1 MPEDA
6 YPESSWNR
14 IREWKAIPGGKKMHT
29 KEAIKF
35 ALTVSDRAVLSV
47 IDEMSGAATTF
58 PTPNG
63 GCRPLWV
70 LGHLTLVEGM
80 IPAVIF
86 GDKNPAA
93 EWQQYFGVSS
103 EPVADASAY
112 PPFDRGSSEISSIA

>member
-47 IDEMSGAATTF
+47 IDEMSGSR
-58 PTPNG
+58 ND
-63 GCRPLWV
+63 V
-70 LGHLTLVEGM
+70 S
-80 IPAVIF
+80 
-86 GDKNPAA
+86 DA
-93 EWQQYFGVSS
+93 EWRV
-103 EPVADASAY
+103 
-112 PPFDRGSSEISSIA
+112 PPALGAGSSHAG

>member
-1 MPEDA
+1 MPQDA

-14 IREWKAIPGGKKMHT
+14 NREWKAIPGGKKMQT

-63 GCRPLWV
+63 GCHPLWV
-70 LGHLTLVEGM
+70 LGPLTLVEGTS
-80 IPAVIF
+80 PASLF
-86 GDKNPAA
+86 CGKKPAP
-93 EWQQYFGVSS
+93 ESPQYS
-103 EPVADASAY
+103 
-112 PPFDRGSSEISSIA
+112 